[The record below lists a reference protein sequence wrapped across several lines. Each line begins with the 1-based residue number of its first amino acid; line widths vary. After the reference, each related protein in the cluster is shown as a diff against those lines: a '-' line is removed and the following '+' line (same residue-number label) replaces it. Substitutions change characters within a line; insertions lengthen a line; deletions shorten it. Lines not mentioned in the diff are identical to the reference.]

1 MPLSPDRP
9 EDTTSRVRPLPD
21 APAAR
26 CIGCLAVTVAV
37 ALGIVLLSFLA
48 FAPGVAMVSCALGWG
63 MLAIAA
69 VDARRFTIPDAL
81 SLPAIPLGL
90 LASGELM
97 VAGSGGLV
105 AMDHVIGAGLGGAAF
120 WLVRAA
126 YGTLRGREGLG
137 LGDVKLAAA
146 AGAWTGWQDLSN
158 VVLLAAAAAL
168 GLALVRAARR
178 RKWLAGTD
186 RIAFGAFLAPAVW
199 VVWVLRQFA

>member
-1 MPLSPDRP
+1 
-9 EDTTSRVRPLPD
+9 
-21 APAAR
+21 
-26 CIGCLAVTVAV
+26 
-37 ALGIVLLSFLA
+37 
-48 FAPGVAMVSCALGWG
+48 MVSCALGWG